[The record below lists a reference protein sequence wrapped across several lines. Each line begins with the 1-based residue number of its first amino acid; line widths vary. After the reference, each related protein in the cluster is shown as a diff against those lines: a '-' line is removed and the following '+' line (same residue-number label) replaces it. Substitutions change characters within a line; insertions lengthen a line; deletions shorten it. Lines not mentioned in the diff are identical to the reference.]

1 MSCNLRRTTPGLM
14 GQSSFTGDG
23 NIQRESM
30 EAAPQ
35 LKASG
40 LEGDYRSTDY
50 DLCFN
55 TAQKILKKYRRM
67 LNFYTPLTGVSM
79 INVTLEEAH
88 SYGINYWKDALKY
101 VEMLIYVNVA
111 IQSGLKSTIEDKL
124 KKIFLSEN
132 KAISY

>member
-1 MSCNLRRTTPGLM
+1 
-14 GQSSFTGDG
+14 
-23 NIQRESM
+23 M

-55 TAQKILKKYRRM
+55 SAQKILKKYRKM
-67 LNFYTPLTGVSM
+67 LNSYTSLTGVF
-79 INVTLEEAH
+79 IIDVTPDEVYL
-88 SYGINYWKDALKY
+88 YGIDYWKDALKY
-101 VEMLIYVNVA
+101 SEMLIYVNVA
-111 IQSGLKSTIEDKL
+111 IQSGLKSVIEDKL

-132 KAISY
+132 GATSY